1 MSSKKYSDLGSPQVH
16 QRHAVMIE
24 GGTVPRAR
32 VMDQTLIDRY
42 LIDGLLTLQ
51 EHQAGEYLLSQAAKA
66 GIFTKPLRDEAGA
79 GEANADS
86 MESESLMRYGRTL
99 ALVRKRYG
107 QEHQRLVEDVV
118 IDGLDVSRDKRL
130 LVMLK
135 QALGLISDRRM
146 AGGRKDKRLGAY
158 RARSFYKG
166 CYDEF
171 LSDPSAQY
179 LMTFSEYKR
188 KWAKAKREAQK
199 CSAVVE
205 GRRKKGRKSR
215 RKKSSR
221 SM

>member
-1 MSSKKYSDLGSPQVH
+1 M
-16 QRHAVMIE
+16 
-24 GGTVPRAR
+24 GG
-32 VMDQTLIDRY
+32 MDNKTSV
-42 LIDGLLTLQ
+42 GF
-51 EHQAGEYLLSQAAKA
+51 A
-66 GIFTKPLRDEAGA
+66 
-79 GEANADS
+79 
-86 MESESLMRYGRTL
+86 
-99 ALVRKRYG
+99 
-107 QEHQRLVEDVV
+107 
-118 IDGLDVSRDKRL
+118 
-130 LVMLK
+130 
-135 QALGLISDRRM
+135 
-146 AGGRKDKRLGAY
+146 KDKRLGAH

-205 GRRKKGRKSR
+205 GKRKKGRKSG

>member
-1 MSSKKYSDLGSPQVH
+1 MTLMSSKKYSDLGSPEVH
-16 QRHAVMIE
+16 HRHAVMIE

-66 GIFTKPLRDEAGA
+66 GIFTKPLRYEVGA

-86 MESESLMRYGRTL
+86 MASESLMRYGRTL
-99 ALVRKRYG
+99 TLVRKRYG

-135 QALGLISDRRM
+135 EALGLISERRM
-146 AGGRKDKRLGAY
+146 AGGRNPMRHLRKD
-158 RARSFYKG
+158 
-166 CYDEF
+166 
-171 LSDPSAQY
+171 
-179 LMTFSEYKR
+179 
-188 KWAKAKREAQK
+188 
-199 CSAVVE
+199 
-205 GRRKKGRKSR
+205 
-215 RKKSSR
+215 
-221 SM
+221 

>member
-1 MSSKKYSDLGSPQVH
+1 MSSKKYSDLGSPEVH

-51 EHQAGEYLLSQAAKA
+51 E
-66 GIFTKPLRDEAGA
+66 LRYEAGT

-86 MESESLMRYGRTL
+86 MASESLMRYGRTL
-99 ALVRKRYG
+99 ALVRKRLS

-135 QALGLISDRRM
+135 EALGLISDRRM
-146 AGGRKDKRLGAY
+146 AGGRNPMRHL
-158 RARSFYKG
+158 
-166 CYDEF
+166 
-171 LSDPSAQY
+171 
-179 LMTFSEYKR
+179 
-188 KWAKAKREAQK
+188 
-199 CSAVVE
+199 
-205 GRRKKGRKSR
+205 KKN
-215 RKKSSR
+215 
-221 SM
+221 